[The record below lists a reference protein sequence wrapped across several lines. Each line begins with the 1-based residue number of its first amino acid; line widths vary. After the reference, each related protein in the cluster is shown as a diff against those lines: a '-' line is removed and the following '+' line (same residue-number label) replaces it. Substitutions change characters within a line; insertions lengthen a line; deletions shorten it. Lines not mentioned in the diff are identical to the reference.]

1 MIDSGSA
8 EVRPNILIVDDDEA
22 IRDLLRSGLTR
33 TGFRVFP
40 ADGGAAMDAVLNSEA
55 IDLIVLD
62 SMMPGED
69 GLSICARI
77 SAAKGPPI
85 IMLSARGDDMNRI
98 KGLNLGAED
107 YMAKPFNLDELAVR
121 IRIILRRSVKA
132 APTEEID
139 TVRFDGWSLDN
150 RTRRLTSSNG
160 KMLML
165 SAAEFAVLNVFLSQ
179 RDRPMRREQLL
190 ARMSELHDD
199 STDRS
204 LDTLISRLRRKLR
217 HVAPD
222 GEPELIQTVY
232 GTGYMLRPPSNH

>member
-1 MIDSGSA
+1 MTESGSA
-8 EVRPNILIVDDDEA
+8 EPRPNILIVDDDEA
-22 IRDLLRSGLTR
+22 IRDLLKSGLSR
-33 TGFRVFP
+33 LGFRIFP
-40 ADGGAAMDAVLNSEA
+40 ADGAVAMDAVLAHEA

-69 GLSICARI
+69 GLSVCARV

-85 IMLSARGDDMNRI
+85 IMLSARGDDVARI

-121 IRIILRRSVKA
+121 IRIVLRRQVRPADDS
-132 APTEEID
+132 D
-139 TVRFDGWSLDN
+139 TIRFDGWSLDN
-150 RTRRLTSSNG
+150 RTRRLTSPSG

-165 SAAEFAVLNVFLSQ
+165 SAAEFAVINVLLSQ
-179 RDRPMRREQLL
+179 RDRTLRREQLL
-190 ARMSELHDD
+190 ERMSELHDD

-217 HVAPD
+217 HVAPEGD
-222 GEPELIQTVY
+222 SDLIQTVY
-232 GTGYMLRPPSNH
+232 GTGYMLRPPGSR